1 MYSLTPLPYSEDALK
16 PVIGIETMRTHH
28 GKHHARYVAVM
39 NELAGGAD
47 VPLEDLIAGARE
59 RGDSKLFA
67 NAAQAWNH
75 AFYWH
80 SMAPDTYTPSAE
92 LKGAITAA
100 FGSLDTFAER
110 FVAEGAG
117 HFGSGWVWL
126 TAADGRLEIVS
137 THDAEQPQGA
147 TPCVPLLVCDVWEH
161 AYYLDYK
168 NDRAQYLRAW
178 VARLANWRFAAAQY
192 EAAVRGAPAFRY
204 AG

>member
-16 PVIGIETMRTHH
+16 PVIGVETMRTHH
-28 GKHHARYVAVM
+28 GKHHARYVAVT
-39 NELAGGAD
+39 NELAGGSD

-59 RGDSKLFA
+59 RGDAKLFA

-80 SMAPDTYTPSAE
+80 SMAPDASTPSAA
-92 LKGAITAA
+92 LQSAIAAA
-100 FGSLDTFAER
+100 FGSVDTLAER

-126 TAADGRLEIVS
+126 TAADGRLEVVS
-137 THDAEQPQGA
+137 THDAEQPQG
-147 TPCVPLLVCDVWEH
+147 TKPCVPLLVCDVWEH

-178 VARLANWRFAAAQY
+178 VARLANWRFAAEQY
-192 EAAVRGAPAFRY
+192 DAAVRGAPAFRY